1 MTIPLC
7 LLKDNKIFFSF
18 SLHISLPKQLSLLQ
32 MDCQC
37 GGSISTCCAN
47 WKANFRH
54 GKSPRKNF
62 SIAKDIVIN
71 VKYCLDFGLKNWRKG
86 LKWCLRDCD
95 IERKCVQMRESHLI
109 LHNSE
114 KKEEV
119 ITVTSYFLP
128 KNPFSFAR
136 LQVFHQHSI
145 GFFRDLSSV
154 YKSSILSKS
163 FGLSLSIANKF
174 TLVIGFLG

>member
-18 SLHISLPKQLSLLQ
+18 SLHISLPTQLSLLQ

-114 KKEEV
+114 KKRR
-119 ITVTSYFLP
+119 SYYCNILLSSQKPIFFRKTPSFSSTFHRLLQR
-128 KNPFSFAR
+128 PFFR
-136 LQVFHQHSI
+136 LQVFHT
-145 GFFRDLSSV
+145 F
-154 YKSSILSKS
+154 SKS
-163 FGLSLSIANKF
+163 FGLSLNCQ
-174 TLVIGFLG
+174 